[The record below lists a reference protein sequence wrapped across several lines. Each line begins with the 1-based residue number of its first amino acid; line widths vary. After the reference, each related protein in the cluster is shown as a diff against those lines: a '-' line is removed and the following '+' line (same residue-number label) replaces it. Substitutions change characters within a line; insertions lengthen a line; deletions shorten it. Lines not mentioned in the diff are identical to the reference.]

1 MPFDHYVDQQSGD
14 DVRHGSAV
22 YRVDADR
29 AKRMIAENDGL
40 PVDTA
45 AYCKR
50 NNVCIDTYSPHGI
63 VVKPMTDY
71 ADLDH
76 FVDSYGNMGNLW
88 EMYGGADA
96 WETGHATACDSSRD
110 AGCRVVKQCAGRIA
124 VDIAMRQ
131 LTDAGIATAT
141 TTVISEAGN
150 DRGSSSSGSSSSTFV
165 RAAPSKK

>member
-1 MPFDHYVDQQSGD
+1 MPFDHYVDQRFD

-22 YRVDADR
+22 YRVDTDR

-50 NNVCIDTYSPHGI
+50 NRVCIDTYSPHGI
-63 VVKPMTDY
+63 IVKAMTDY

-96 WETGHATACDSSRD
+96 WETGHATAGDSS
-110 AGCRVVKQCAGRIA
+110 GCRVVKQCAGRIA

-131 LTDAGIATAT
+131 LTDAGIAT
-141 TTVISEAGN
+141 TVSDAGN
-150 DRGSSSSGSSSSTFV
+150 DKGSTFV